1 MRPPGGGDGICAA
14 ARRKRMRRA
23 GRSIGR
29 GRIGSRSRERR
40 AVRRSVDGT
49 VPPPLAARP
58 ARAVPR
64 TRSRRGG
71 LRGRG
76 SRDSRAP
83 ASLAEAASS
92 APSSSGEGGEIDRG
106 VEPSIA
112 ARVRVAAGAR
122 PAPGAR
128 RGRTQSVAPSAAR
141 EERSRGDRS
150 AGDPREPIFPAR
162 GDKPPPRR
170 DATAARAAPRDEGD
184 ASAPDIARRHP
195 ARGVGAEVDAVA
207 VESDPREHAP
217 EGPERDVDAS
227 AAPRIV
233 PTRAVVEG
241 FIIQPRVERV
251 YPDLARI
258 RARWIAARGTC
269 PVSPDATPSLS
280 ARASHKLPR
289 AEGAVANRAPG
300 AIRAL
305 RSPRAKYPRHAVRS
319 RRGRTSS
326 DGTPRSD
333 RVGPPRLFAHTT
345 KKNSAGTASPGSTLA
360 RPPNVAPPA
369 DVA

>member
-1 MRPPGGGDGICAA
+1 MCRRPAKADAPRRAIDRARTDRVPIPRTPRGPSVRRWDGSTA
-14 ARRKRMRRA
+14 ARGSSGA
-23 GRSIGR
+23 R
-29 GRIGSRSRERR
+29 GTADAI
-40 AVRRSVDGT
+40 
-49 VPPPLAARP
+49 AAR
-58 ARAVPR
+58 
-64 TRSRRGG
+64 G

-83 ASLAEAASS
+83 ASLAEAAFIR
-92 APSSSGEGGEIDRG
+92 AVVVGRGRRDRPRG
-106 VEPSIA
+106 RAVDRR